1 MMSRPFFFTHGKIKR
16 PPGAGQGVREK
27 FHKNNARPARRLLS
41 IRYDQARPG
50 FKSDGAA
57 RAECQICPKNLDSER
72 GFGFVR
78 TGSDQG
84 FDQIGWPELCRQP
97 KKRLVTMLKKY
108 KNNGGFDEMV
118 DTKAGVRGHYRKFF
132 DSFGKIKPKELDA
145 KREAVDTA
153 FLRQG
158 VTFNV
163 YGDAQGAEKIFPFDL
178 LPRIIPDKEWEFL
191 ERGLAQRITALNLF
205 LHDIYHEQKILKDY
219 VIPEHYV
226 MSGHH
231 FRREFVNFNVPKDIY
246 IHVCGTDLIRDHDGN
261 YLVLEDNGRCPS
273 GVSYVLEN
281 RRALKRAFPAMF
293 ESIGV
298 RPVDNY
304 PQELLKMLKYIAP
317 TGVGDPTVVLL
328 TPGVY
333 NSAYFEHTYLARQM
347 GIEIVEGR
355 DLFVR
360 DQRVFMR
367 TTKGLQ
373 PVHVVYRRIDDDFLD
388 PTVFRRDS
396 MLGVPGI
403 VNAYRAGN
411 VSLAN
416 SIGTG
421 IADDKVMYYF
431 VPRMIKYY
439 LDQEPILPN
448 VPTYLASEESDR
460 KYILEHLPELVV
472 KAANESGGYGM
483 LMGPKATKEE
493 IEKFRKQIIAEPRNY
508 IAQPMIYLS
517 QHPTYCEGKF
527 EGRHIDLRPFVLS
540 GERVSIIPGGLTR
553 VALRK
558 GSLVVNSS
566 QGGGSKD
573 TWVLY
578 GDK

>member
-1 MMSRPFFFTHGKIKR
+1 
-16 PPGAGQGVREK
+16 
-27 FHKNNARPARRLLS
+27 
-41 IRYDQARPG
+41 
-50 FKSDGAA
+50 
-57 RAECQICPKNLDSER
+57 
-72 GFGFVR
+72 
-78 TGSDQG
+78 
-84 FDQIGWPELCRQP
+84 
-97 KKRLVTMLKKY
+97 MLKKY
-108 KNNGGFDEMV
+108 KVNGGFDEMLCA
-118 DTKAGVRGHYRKFF
+118 KSGVRDHYRKFHKSFEKMKPAEF
-132 DSFGKIKPKELDA
+132 DE
-145 KREAVDTA
+145 KREAVDAA
-153 FLRQG
+153 FMRQG
-158 VTFNV
+158 ITFNV

-178 LPRIIPDKEWEFL
+178 LPRIIPAKEWEFL
-191 ERGLAQRITALNLF
+191 ERGLTQRITALNLF
-205 LHDIYHEQKILKDY
+205 LHDIYHEQKILKDG
-219 VIPEHYV
+219 VIPEFYV
-226 MSGHH
+226 LSARH

-246 IHVCGTDLIRDHDGN
+246 IHICGTDLIRDKDGN

-281 RRALKRAFPAMF
+281 RRAMKRAFPGMF
-293 ESIGV
+293 EGIGV
-298 RPVDNY
+298 RPVENY
-304 PQELLKMLKYIAP
+304 AQELLKSLKYIAP
-317 TGVGDPTVVLL
+317 AGVADPTVVLL
-328 TPGVY
+328 TPGAY

-355 DLFVR
+355 DLLIR
-360 DQRVFMR
+360 DSRVFMR

-373 PVHVVYRRIDDDFLD
+373 PVHVIYRRIDDDFID

-396 MLGVPGI
+396 MLGVAGLI
-403 VNAYRAGN
+403 NAYRAGN

-448 VPTYLASEESDR
+448 VPTYLASEKQDMQ
-460 KYILEHLPELVV
+460 YIMEHLPELVV

-483 LMGPKATKEE
+483 LMGPKASKAE
-493 IEKFRKQIIAEPRNY
+493 IEKFRKLVIAEPRNY

-517 QHPTYCEGKF
+517 QHPTFCEGKF
-527 EGRHIDLRPFVLS
+527 EGRHIDLRPFILS

-578 GDK
+578 GDE

>member
-1 MMSRPFFFTHGKIKR
+1 
-16 PPGAGQGVREK
+16 
-27 FHKNNARPARRLLS
+27 
-41 IRYDQARPG
+41 
-50 FKSDGAA
+50 
-57 RAECQICPKNLDSER
+57 
-72 GFGFVR
+72 
-78 TGSDQG
+78 
-84 FDQIGWPELCRQP
+84 
-97 KKRLVTMLKKY
+97 MLKNY
-108 KNNGGFDEMV
+108 ALNGGFDEMIDV
-118 DTKAGVRGHYRKFF
+118 KSGVRPHYRKFQ
-132 DSFGKIKPKELDA
+132 ELFSSMTPIEFEA
-145 KREAVDTA
+145 KRQAIDAA

-163 YGDAQGAEKIFPFDL
+163 YGDSQGAEKIFPFDL
-178 LPRIIPDKEWEFL
+178 LPRIIPAKEWEHL

-205 LHDIYHEQKILKDY
+205 LHDIYHDQKILKDG
-219 VIPEHYV
+219 VIPEFYV
-226 MSGHH
+226 LSARH
-231 FRREFVNFNVPKDIY
+231 FRREFVNFEVPKGIY
-246 IHVCGTDLIRDHDGN
+246 IHICGTDLIRDKDGN

-281 RRALKRAFPAMF
+281 RRAMKRAFPHMF
-293 ESIGV
+293 EGV
-298 RPVDNY
+298 GVQSVEHY
-304 PQELLKMLKYIAP
+304 PQELLKSLRYIAP
-317 TGVGDPTVVLL
+317 AGVADPTVVLL

-355 DLFVR
+355 DLLVR
-360 DQRVFMR
+360 NSRVLMR
-367 TTKGLQ
+367 TTKGLK
-373 PVHVVYRRIDDDFLD
+373 PVHVIYRRIDDDFID

-396 MLGVPGI
+396 MLGVPGLI
-403 VNAYRAGN
+403 NAYRAGN

-448 VPTYLASEESDR
+448 VPTYLASEKTDMA
-460 KYILEHLPELVV
+460 YIMEHLPELVV

-483 LMGPKATKEE
+483 LMGPKASKAE
-493 IEKFRKQIIAEPRNY
+493 IESFRERIIAEPRNY
-508 IAQPMIYLS
+508 IAQPMIFLS
-517 QHPTYCEGKF
+517 QHPTYCDDSF
-527 EGRHIDLRPFVLS
+527 DGRHVDLRPFILS
-540 GERVSIIPGGLTR
+540 GERISIIPGGLTR

-578 GDK
+578 GDE

>member
-1 MMSRPFFFTHGKIKR
+1 
-16 PPGAGQGVREK
+16 
-27 FHKNNARPARRLLS
+27 
-41 IRYDQARPG
+41 
-50 FKSDGAA
+50 
-57 RAECQICPKNLDSER
+57 
-72 GFGFVR
+72 
-78 TGSDQG
+78 
-84 FDQIGWPELCRQP
+84 
-97 KKRLVTMLKKY
+97 MLKNY
-108 KNNGGFDEMV
+108 TSDGGFDEMV
-118 DTKAGVRGHYRKFF
+118 DAQGAFRPHYRKFQKLFRGMTSADF
-132 DSFGKIKPKELDA
+132 DIK
-145 KREAVDTA
+145 RQAVDTN

-163 YGDAQGAEKIFPFDL
+163 YGDARGAEKIFPFDL
-178 LPRIIPDKEWEFL
+178 IPRVIPAKEWEHI

-205 LHDIYHEQKILKDY
+205 LHDIYHEQKIVKDG
-219 VIPEHYV
+219 VIPQFYIL
-226 MSGHH
+226 SGKH
-231 FRREFVNFNVPKDIY
+231 FRREFVNFEVPKGIY
-246 IHVCGTDLIRDHDGN
+246 IHICGTDLIRDKDGN

-281 RRALKRAFPAMF
+281 RRVMKRAFPAMF
-293 ESIGV
+293 ETIGV
-298 RPVDNY
+298 QPVDHY
-304 PQELLKMLKYIAP
+304 AQELLKSLKFIAP
-317 TGVGDPTVVLL
+317 AGVADPTVVLL
-328 TPGVY
+328 TPGAY

-360 DQRVFMR
+360 DSRVFMR

-373 PVHVVYRRIDDDFLD
+373 PVHVIYRRIDDDFLD

-396 MLGVPGI
+396 MLGVPGL
-403 VNAYRAGN
+403 VHAYRAGN

-448 VPTYLASEESDR
+448 VPTYLANEEKD
-460 KYILEHLPELVV
+460 KNYILEHLPELVV

-483 LMGPKATKEE
+483 LMGPKASKAE
-493 IEKFRKQIIAEPRNY
+493 IKKFRRQIIAEPRNY

-517 QHPTYCEGKF
+517 QHPTYCDGVL
-527 EGRHIDLRPFVLS
+527 EGRHVDLRPFILS
-540 GERVSIIPGGLTR
+540 GERISIIPGGLTR

-558 GSLVVNSS
+558 GSFVVNSS

-578 GDK
+578 GDE